1 MNPQYNNLNNQSNNT
16 INNNQSV
23 PSNTPQPNPQNYQQQ
38 VYQQQNYQQQV
49 YQQQNFQQQPS
60 PQGQVPYPN
69 MNYQTNTNNTPK
81 KNTNKIWVLI
91 IIIGLILLIGL
102 TILFNLPG
110 KNNKNAVNTNNEAT
124 ETSRK
129 KEEQI
134 SKQLS
139 IHLTNHVAAVI
150 KFMDNMELEATTEIP
165 VENITY
171 DKNDK
176 YYKAYVPVYNKSTGL
191 LIDYYYV
198 RCKWD
203 DTKKEITNY
212 GDTVKYNKTKSIYE
226 SAMDALLFVDTT
238 KWNDYFY
245 DVSDE
250 YDNYVANL
258 FEHIDEVYCV
268 YLEIYEKVPE
278 VKYYNNYVK
287 ESKDKAVVLKEKI
300 SKNHTKV
307 NLYVTNYVITATDTD
322 DYVKKFS
329 AITSSMSAAEW
340 KSNTEAITAF
350 IKMLESQEQTY
361 KEVI

>member
-1 MNPQYNNLNNQSNNT
+1 MNPQYNNLNNQPNNT
-16 INNNQSV
+16 INNNQSI
-23 PSNTPQPNPQNYQQQ
+23 PDNQTQLNPQNYQQQ
-38 VYQQQNYQQQV
+38 LSQQQ
-49 YQQQNFQQQPS
+49 YQQQNFQPLY

-69 MNYQTNTNNTPK
+69 PNYQTNPNNTPK
-81 KNTNKIWVLI
+81 KSTNKIWVLI
-91 IIIGLILLIGL
+91 IIIGLILLVGL
-102 TILFNLPG
+102 TILFNLP
-110 KNNKNAVNTNNEAT
+110 NKNDKNSVDTNNQST
-124 ETSRK
+124 ETSKK

-139 IHLTNHVAAVI
+139 VHLTNHVAAVI

-226 SAMDALLFVDTT
+226 SAMDALLFVDRT

-307 NLYVTNYVITATDTD
+307 NLYVTNYIITATDTD
-322 DYVKKFS
+322 DYIKKFS
-329 AITSSMSAAEW
+329 AITGSMSDAEW